1 MSCQRFLRSRQV
13 SEEQK
18 VETVLFAS
26 SENIF
31 GIEEV
36 VDNSRFRSLQKLL
49 FVTCYVRQFVENMK
63 IILGKD
69 GKVCSGE
76 ISAEEMDSNLKLWI
90 NYEQLFLQRQTDFTK
105 MKHSLRLFF
114 EEENFLRCRT
124 RISSD
129 KTLNYGIRFPI
140 LLQRSSN

>member
-1 MSCQRFLRSRQV
+1 MSCQSFLRSRQV

-49 FVTCYVRQFVENMK
+49 LVTCYVRQFVENMK

-114 EEENFLRCRT
+114 GEENFLRCRT

>member
-1 MSCQRFLRSRQV
+1 MSCQSFLRSWQV

-18 VETVLFAS
+18 VETVLFAG

-49 FVTCYVRQFVENMK
+49 LVTCYVRQFVENMK
-63 IILGKD
+63 IILGKG

-76 ISAEEMDSNLKLWI
+76 ISAEEMDSSLKLWI

>member
-1 MSCQRFLRSRQV
+1 M
-13 SEEQK
+13 
-18 VETVLFAS
+18 LFAS

-49 FVTCYVRQFVENMK
+49 LVTYVRQFVENMK

-76 ISAEEMDSNLKLWI
+76 ISAEEMDSSLKLWI

-105 MKHSLRLFF
+105 MKHSLLLFF
-114 EEENFLRCRT
+114 EEENLLRCRT

>member
-1 MSCQRFLRSRQV
+1 MSCQSFLRSWQV

-18 VETVLFAS
+18 VETVLFAG

-49 FVTCYVRQFVENMK
+49 LVTCYVRQFVENMK

-76 ISAEEMDSNLKLWI
+76 ISAEEMDSSLKLWI

-114 EEENFLRCRT
+114 EEENFLRCCT

>member
-1 MSCQRFLRSRQV
+1 MSCQSFLRSRQV

-18 VETVLFAS
+18 VETVLFAG

-49 FVTCYVRQFVENMK
+49 LVTCYVRQFVENIK

-76 ISAEEMDSNLKLWI
+76 ISAEEMDSSLKLWI

>member
-1 MSCQRFLRSRQV
+1 MSCQSFLRSRQV

-49 FVTCYVRQFVENMK
+49 FVTCYVRQFVENMR

>member
-1 MSCQRFLRSRQV
+1 MSCQSFLRSRQV

-76 ISAEEMDSNLKLWI
+76 ISTEEMDSNLKLWI

>member
-1 MSCQRFLRSRQV
+1 MSCQSFLRSRQV

-31 GIEEV
+31 DIEEV

>member
-1 MSCQRFLRSRQV
+1 MSCQSFLRSWQV

-18 VETVLFAS
+18 VETVLFAG

-49 FVTCYVRQFVENMK
+49 LVTCYVRQFVENMK